1 MSMKNLFEAVFGW
14 LAASR
19 SETPVDVPSV
29 IPEHERRLNEL
40 QKTGRMVF
48 LP

>member
-1 MSMKNLFEAVFGW
+1 MKSLFETVFGW

-19 SETPVDVPSV
+19 SETHTDVPAV

-40 QKTGRMVF
+40 QKTGRMGF